1 MYPIIIVYND
11 SNSDT
16 HPGSLLFRSMN
27 TCGHG
32 LAFTNMYECSQSYAD
47 KKGRSLSLFTV

>member
-32 LAFTNMYECSQSYAD
+32 LAFTNMYECSQSGPH
-47 KKGRSLSLFTV
+47 KKDRS